1 MSNDT
6 QGRSLPTVEHVFPEL
21 RDGILA
27 SLIDAAGPSQNISP
41 RLTMGDPES
50 PDADDLAHL
59 YADAVLTKAAP
70 PTREI
75 LSPEFLRA
83 ADALR
88 NPSTNLNVRIWAAS
102 NDCAESNLQFPGSI
116 AEGDGVI
123 LTSGEIGTKVAAFA
137 DSRHVMGM
145 AAPFLRWAHC
155 QPTNDLPPFEALLDF
170 SSAIALCAAVDVS
183 LVAGRDSAPKTF
195 TVRDLHE
202 HVLRRWGVSTFGELL
217 THGMAAIMA
226 GHPPAL
232 QPFGLAVRTLAEC
245 DIFDSED
252 SETFVL
258 APAFLPAARRVVAP
272 SAGLIWQRVS
282 RLPDG
287 DLERSCQ
294 SFLAV
299 DQAVLRLAPG
309 RPGHL
314 YFELGGRTLAR
325 DFIASE
331 LASNIPTAK
340 TKPQA
345 ATIPPKLSAAST
357 PTVSKAP
364 PLPKTMPA
372 SSDGISMKMAVAAG
386 AIALGI
392 IALIW
397 VVTQFPPSYTT
408 IDVPEIA
415 ETNPQKSPPNVST
428 STPTPEPLDEPPPP
442 AARTPTVVTRI
453 PETMVTLPPPAP
465 TPPPIPPPEADI
477 AIEGPAKFQVNFSTR
492 LFDFQCAEIAN
503 NRPGGKSGTLRLSI
517 WASRSKTFEQGSRI
531 YLMTQHPL
539 QALPGKTAYKPFQR
553 TLELMEIPPG
563 EFYFAAAIE
572 EFDGKEYLV
581 RDQLFFPN
589 PIQVP

>member
-1 MSNDT
+1 MSNET
-6 QGRSLPTVEHVFPEL
+6 QSPLLPTLEHVFPDF
-21 RDGILA
+21 RDGLLA

-41 RLTMGDPES
+41 RLTMGDSETPN
-50 PDADDLAHL
+50 ADDLAHL
-59 YADAVLTKAAP
+59 YADTVLTKAAP
-70 PTREI
+70 PTRGL
-75 LSPEFLRA
+75 LSPAFLRA
-83 ADALR
+83 ADVLR
-88 NPSTNLNVRIWAAS
+88 NPATNLTLRIWAAS

-116 AEGDGVI
+116 AEGGGVI
-123 LTSGEIGTKVAAFA
+123 LTSSETGTRVAAFA
-137 DSRHVMGM
+137 NSQHVIGM
-145 AAPFLRWAHC
+145 ATPFLRWAHH
-155 QPTNDLPPFEALLDF
+155 QPDDDPPPFEALLDF

-245 DIFDSED
+245 DIFNSED

-258 APAFLPAARRVVAP
+258 APAFLPVARRIVAP

-287 DLERSCQ
+287 NLERSCQ

-331 LASNIPTAK
+331 LASNIPAAEP
-340 TKPQA
+340 KPQA
-345 ATIPPKLSAAST
+345 AAIPPKLPTAST

-364 PLPKTMPA
+364 PLPKTVPA
-372 SSDGISMKMAVAAG
+372 SPDGISMKMAIAAG
-386 AIALGI
+386 AVALGI

-397 VVTQFPPSYTT
+397 VVTQFPASYTM
-408 IDVPEIA
+408 IDVPEFA
-415 ETNPQKSPPNVST
+415 ETTPQKSPPDNT
-428 STPTPEPLDEPPPP
+428 TPNPIPEPLDEASPPASATSSVATQSPPTKPNPPP
-442 AARTPTVVTRI
+442 AA
-453 PETMVTLPPPAP
+453 
-465 TPPPIPPPEADI
+465 PEADI

-492 LFDFQCAEIAN
+492 MFDFQCAEIAN
-503 NRPGGKSGTLRLSI
+503 NRTGGKSGSLRLSI

-531 YLMTQHPL
+531 YLMTEHPL

>member
-1 MSNDT
+1 MNKETRD
-6 QGRSLPTVEHVFPEL
+6 RPLPTVEHVFPEL

-70 PTREI
+70 PTREM

-83 ADALR
+83 ADVLR
-88 NPSTNLNVRIWAAS
+88 DPATNLNLRVWAAS

-116 AEGDGVI
+116 AEGNGVI

-137 DSRHVMGM
+137 DSRQVIGM
-145 AAPFLRWAHC
+145 AAPFLRWAND
-155 QPTNDLPPFEALLDF
+155 QPGADPPPFEALLDF

-183 LVAGRDSAPKTF
+183 LVAGRDSAPKPF

-258 APAFLPAARRVVAP
+258 APAFLPAARRIVAP

-287 DLERSCQ
+287 DLERSSQ
-294 SFLAV
+294 NFLAV
-299 DQAVLRLAPG
+299 DRAVLRLAPG
-309 RPGHL
+309 QPGHL

-331 LASNIPTAK
+331 LASNLPAASPGP
-340 TKPQA
+340 KPQA
-345 ATIPPKLSAAST
+345 AATPPKLPAATT
-357 PTVSKAP
+357 PIRSHAP
-364 PLPKTMPA
+364 PPPQVA
-372 SSDGISMKMAVAAG
+372 HRSSDGMSMKMALVAG
-386 AIALGI
+386 AVALGVL
-392 IALIW
+392 ALIGIA
-397 VVTQFPPSYTT
+397 TQFPPRSAT
-408 IDVPEIA
+408 IDVPELA
-415 ETNPQKSPPNVST
+415 ETTPQESPARVES
-428 STPTPEPLDEPPPP
+428 STPPSEPLDEPLPPAAQSPATVFTPPPP
-442 AARTPTVVTRI
+442 ASV
-453 PETMVTLPPPAP
+453 PEPPPPAP
-465 TPPPIPPPEADI
+465 TPETDI

-492 LFDFQCAEIAN
+492 MFDFQCAEIAN
-503 NRPGGKSGTLRLSI
+503 NRQGGKSGTLRLSI
-517 WASRSKTFEQGSRI
+517 WASRSKDFAQGSRI
-531 YLMTQHPL
+531 YLMTEHPL

-563 EFYFAAAIE
+563 EFYFAATIE